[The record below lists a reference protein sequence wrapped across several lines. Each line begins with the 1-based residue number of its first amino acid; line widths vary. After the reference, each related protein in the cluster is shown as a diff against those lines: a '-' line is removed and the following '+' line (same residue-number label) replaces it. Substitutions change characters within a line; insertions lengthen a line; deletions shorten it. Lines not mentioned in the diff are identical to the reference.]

1 MAWQDYFL
9 VSHTIFESVS
19 KDTIIQ
25 GTMKSTMRL
34 FLISLCFL
42 QTTISA
48 ASMHHLQRTT
58 EDYHDEEQYDLIDEE
73 ELSFHR
79 DLLRCVSVGQSLYN
93 AAVNLFTDSAVNCPN
108 HQANSVKNYIRNR
121 FDSIVNNDPKFKGR
135 LRMQSNFCRDNR
147 RLSETTETDDV
158 GDENDPL
165 AVDDIEMVGDSFMM
179 ESDKG
184 DDLNRELWSVST
196 DSVLTMQIFVRGNGR
211 CFFCWDDNRDFNSRK
226 LDGGRS
232 TEGERGEPGDN
243 SSNPDNQE
251 QRKLNVAMANHAVF
265 YVESIEMEKLL
276 NRELTDGLRS
286 RYNNKNGHCL
296 KGKDPAASVHIVT
309 HKKQEHLTECWEQP
323 SMHCCAPKD
332 KPTDVCSKT
341 VFDSWFCHET
351 ESFCT
356 NDCNGQWIDSLNPP
370 TNCLGEWSE
379 CTNGGTCCNGFTCH
393 TINQWY
399 SQCKP

>member
-147 RLSETTETDDV
+147 RLSETTEVTDV

-165 AVDDIEMVGDSFMM
+165 YVDDIEMVEDSFMM

-184 DDLNRELWSVST
+184 DDLNRELWSVSRH
-196 DSVLTMQIFVRGNGR
+196 SVLTMQIFVRGNGR
-211 CFFCWDDNRDFNSRK
+211 CFFCWDDNKDRNSRK
-226 LDGGRS
+226 LVRG
-232 TEGERGEPGDN
+232 TRGEEGGDD
-243 SSNPDNQE
+243 NPSFEDDE
-251 QRKLNVAMANHAVF
+251 MQRKRNLAADSF
-265 YVESIEMEKLL
+265 YAFYAESFEMEKLL
-276 NRELTDGLRS
+276 NRELTKGLRS
-286 RYNNKNGHCL
+286 RYNRKNGHCL

-309 HKKQEHLTECWEQP
+309 HKRRRHLTKCGQRP
-323 SMHCCAPKD
+323 SMHCCAPKGD
-332 KPTDVCSKT
+332 PTDVCSKT
-341 VFDSWFCHET
+341 RFGSWYCHET
-351 ESFCT
+351 EALCT
-356 NDCNGQWIDSLNPP
+356 AECDGLWVDSLNPP
-370 TNCLGEWSE
+370 SNCLGEWND
-379 CTNGGTCCNGFTCH
+379 CTGGKRCCGGYTCRKRSR
-393 TINQWY
+393 WY
-399 SQCKP
+399 SQCLV